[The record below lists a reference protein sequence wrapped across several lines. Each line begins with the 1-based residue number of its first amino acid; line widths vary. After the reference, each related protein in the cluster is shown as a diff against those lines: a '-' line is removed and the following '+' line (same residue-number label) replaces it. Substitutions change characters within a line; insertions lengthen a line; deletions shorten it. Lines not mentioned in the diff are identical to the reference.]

1 MIIIKFRLK
10 LRVVLDLME
19 CYITEPLG
27 ISLQNIIEVL

>member
-10 LRVVLDLME
+10 LHKMLDLME
-19 CYITEPLG
+19 CYIMEPLG